1 LLCILNAKSFSH
13 QGKLMKLLKAAS
25 AIVLAC
31 SSSVLMAQTIDI
43 QITNLT
49 HAQSFTP
56 RLVIAHDNTVDAFE
70 PGVDASSALAWLAEA
85 GVIDDAQNPASSG
98 QNFEALLGPTDTDN
112 ASNTWHRFGGLV
124 APSSSLSYPFDTMD
138 KPYLSILTMLI
149 PTNDAF
155 AGLDSIK
162 IPTTPGTY
170 TYTLHAYD
178 AGTELNDE
186 LNSTRTDIVEQGG
199 TPLGGYGA
207 PGVAGVGASPVP
219 LGVGGTGVA
228 IKVGF
233 AEDGSAIGANEVA
246 DGTDGPV
253 HIHRNVLGDTSL
265 TDGASDL
272 QSTEHRWL
280 NPVARVTI
288 TIPAP

>member
-1 LLCILNAKSFSH
+1 
-13 QGKLMKLLKAAS
+13 MKLIKVAS
-25 AIVLAC
+25 AVVLAC
-31 SSSVLMAQTIDI
+31 SSSLLMAQTIEI
-43 QITNLT
+43 TITNLT
-49 HAQSFTP
+49 HAQNFTP
-56 RLVIAHDNTVDAFE
+56 RLVIAHDSSVDAFE
-70 PGVDASSALAWLAEA
+70 PGVEATSALAWLAEA
-85 GVIDDAQNPASSG
+85 GVIDDAQNAASSG

-112 ASNTWHRFGGLV
+112 TTNTWHRFGGLV
-124 APSSSLSYPFDTMD
+124 APSTTSATYSFDTLD

-155 AGLDSIK
+155 AGLDSIE

-170 TYTLHAYD
+170 TYMLNAYD

-186 LNSTRTDIVEQGG
+186 LNSTRTDIVEQDTGNA
-199 TPLGGYGA
+199 LGGYGV
-207 PGVAGVGASPVP
+207 PGVAGVGASPVE

-228 IKVGF
+228 VKVGF
-233 AEDGSAIGANEVA
+233 AIDGSAIGANEVV

-253 HIHRNVLGDTSL
+253 HIHRNILGDTSL